1 MDFDLII
8 FREGFLPIF
17 LSLQKVVCKL
27 NFYNLNFLLKHFQ
40 IIILLLLVYIQNHMV
55 LWKTHFMI
63 RYSMKH
69 FFLVQNLKRIQNGGM
84 VSRYGLLQ
92 RNKVISLLHF
102 SGQDQMLKVKKKDQI
117 TGRCTTVF
125 FLSSVPFLE
134 RIDQVVSWLK
144 LDDKSRPSMTL
155 LYFEEPDSAGHSYG
169 PDSEEVNS
177 AIKKTDEYFGILLEK
192 LKSNKLTENLNII
205 VVSDH
210 GMATENTSA
219 IIYIDKI
226 LGGLHGLSVVGRNAG
241 SMVYSDILKNISIT
255 CHKNV
260 VVMKKDDYSIPV
272 RMHFSNNRRIGDVII
287 TPKIPW
293 VLQVSNLS
301 SPLIDKGYHGL
312 DNIIP
317 EMQNI
322 FLASGPVFKSGFVS
336 TPFANIEIYNLLAS
350 ILKLKPAPNNGT
362 FGSLNH
368 LLLQPSTM
376 EYSSLNK
383 ITYPFRLFPNDVNA
397 RKLLCKSCICPYC
410 SKNIFNNITLFE
422 SNLNLSKKELISSQT
437 KHFPYSLPYGGGDDS
452 VCVLTQRSYITGY
465 STKLRIPL
473 WVGYEL
479 LGKNLLIN
487 INRSNCFRQDI
498 RLLSNESSFCSSY
511 SNSGFDRGHL
521 APSGDFNHNVDDE
534 QDTNL
539 LSNIA
544 PQYPYFNR
552 GIWQVLEDLVR
563 NWTIHYGSIH
573 VITGSIFDVDNNGI
587 KDDINQAKQYLKNQ
601 LNGTAIPTHFYKIL
615 YKCSRP
621 KNNGL
626 CDTELDTLSFI
637 LPHNNSTIC
646 TTELEYIK
654 FHVASIK
661 DIELMTGTLFFANLP
676 ADYRARLVSRLHTK
690 LW

>member
-1 MDFDLII
+1 
-8 FREGFLPIF
+8 
-17 LSLQKVVCKL
+17 
-27 NFYNLNFLLKHFQ
+27 
-40 IIILLLLVYIQNHMV
+40 
-55 LWKTHFMI
+55 
-63 RYSMKH
+63 
-69 FFLVQNLKRIQNGGM
+69 
-84 VSRYGLLQ
+84 
-92 RNKVISLLHF
+92 
-102 SGQDQMLKVKKKDQI
+102 
-117 TGRCTTVF
+117 
-125 FLSSVPFLE
+125 PFLE

-397 RKLLCKSCICPYC
+397 RKLL
-410 SKNIFNNITLFE
+410 
-422 SNLNLSKKELISSQT
+422 LISSQT

-552 GIWQVLEDLVR
+552 GNPIEKDYLATRERLAVLVKVNGKSKLLGFPHIESGAGEMQFKDMKMLWQMNRFLDINLYGATSAPKSFYRHSWYLDPALVVLALADEHCPNREDIAKALYRIWQVLEDLVR

-587 KDDINQAKQYLKNQ
+587 KDDINQAK
-601 LNGTAIPTHFYKIL
+601 
-615 YKCSRP
+615 
-621 KNNGL
+621 
-626 CDTELDTLSFI
+626 
-637 LPHNNSTIC
+637 
-646 TTELEYIK
+646 
-654 FHVASIK
+654 
-661 DIELMTGTLFFANLP
+661 
-676 ADYRARLVSRLHTK
+676 
-690 LW
+690 